1 MLVHEIAEP
10 DDAGWVVEA
19 AEAAEAAAADAAA
32 AAALF
37 KAASCSKNEQVRRS
51 AHIHV
56 SVFRLMKPGC
66 VTCDSS
72 LPSCRYNM

>member
-1 MLVHEIAEP
+1 
-10 DDAGWVVEA
+10 
-19 AEAAEAAAADAAA
+19 
-32 AAALF
+32 
-37 KAASCSKNEQVRRS
+37 
-51 AHIHV
+51 V